1 MKKRAAHNLFIFLL
15 ILVLGAFLNPSVRG
29 GEKPVEDNSS
39 PIASSHS
46 QGTTIET
53 EVTPLMTSFINP
65 DLLLFIQEEIFP
77 KKEINLAYHNARLNP
92 DLFRPT
98 ETLPGLKRLENTLYT
113 SSVISL
119 VALNVADYF
128 STVKALKY
136 EGVGE
141 ANPLMKPFTKNK
153 VLFAAVKLGLTAYNV
168 HVMRKLHK
176 KNKGLAW
183 AVSLLANFTMS
194 YVVINNMKII
204 DRARSR

>member
-1 MKKRAAHNLFIFLL
+1 MEKRAAHNLFIFFL

-29 GEKPVEDNSS
+29 AEKPVEGSSS

-46 QGTTIET
+46 QDFTIET
-53 EVTPLMTSFINP
+53 EVTPLMTSFINS
-65 DLLLFIQEEIFP
+65 DLLLFIQEENFP
-77 KKEINLAYHNARLNP
+77 KKEINLAYKNARLNP

-98 ETLPGLKRLENTLYT
+98 EKLTGLKLLESTLYT
-113 SSVISL
+113 SSIVSL
-119 VALNVADYF
+119 VALNVADYY
-128 STVKALKY
+128 STVTALKY
-136 EGVGE
+136 DGVGE

-168 HVMRKLHK
+168 HFMRKLHK

-183 AVSLLANFTMS
+183 AVSLLANFALS
-194 YVVINNMKII
+194 YVVVNNMKII